1 MDSILGIIKLALGP
15 ALDRVIPDANARA
28 AAQEEITRQL
38 IGNQAALLDA
48 AKSVMAADAGSDNR
62 LTSSARPIVVYWSL
76 GLITIIVA
84 AAPFGAA
91 RPILDAL
98 KDVPSD
104 LWTLLT
110 AGIGI
115 FMFGRSAEKAAANLK
130 GGR

>member
-1 MDSILGIIKLALGP
+1 MIFDIIKLVLP
-15 ALDRVIPDANARA
+15 VLDKVIPDTNARA
-28 AAQEEITRQL
+28 KAGEEITQAL
-38 IGNQAALLDA
+38 IANQAALLDA
-48 AKSVMAADAGSDNR
+48 AKTVMAADAASDNR

-76 GLITIIVA
+76 ALITIIVG
-84 AAPFGAA
+84 AAPFGLAK
-91 RPILDAL
+91 PILEAL

-130 GGR
+130 GGK

>member
-1 MDSILGIIKLALGP
+1 MIFDVIKLVLP
-15 ALDRVIPDANARA
+15 VLDKVIPDGSKRA
-28 AAQEEITRQL
+28 QAQEEIHRAL
-38 IGNQAALLDA
+38 IENQAQLLDA
-48 AKSVMAADAGSDNR
+48 AKTVMAADAQSGNK

-76 GLITIIVA
+76 ALITVIVG

-91 RPILDAL
+91 KPILDAL
-98 KDVPSD
+98 RDVPSE

-130 GGR
+130 GGK

>member
-1 MDSILGIIKLALGP
+1 MIFDIIKLVLP
-15 ALDRVIPDANARA
+15 VLDKAIPDGNRRA
-28 AAQEEITRQL
+28 QAQEEIHKAL
-38 IGNQAALLDA
+38 IENQAALLDA
-48 AKSVMAADAGSDNR
+48 AKTVMAADAASDNR

-76 GLITIIVA
+76 ALITVIVG

-98 KDVPSD
+98 RDVPSD

-130 GGR
+130 GGK

>member
-1 MDSILGIIKLALGP
+1 MIFDIIKLVLP
-15 ALDRVIPDANARA
+15 VLDKVIPDSNKRAEAGEAITQALIAN
-28 AAQEEITRQL
+28 Q
-38 IGNQAALLDA
+38 GALLDA
-48 AKSVMAADAGSDNR
+48 AKSVMTADAASDNK

-84 AAPFGAA
+84 CAPFGLAK
-91 RPILDAL
+91 PILDAL

-115 FMFGRSAEKAAANLK
+115 FMFGRSAEKAVTNFK
-130 GGR
+130 K

>member
-1 MDSILGIIKLALGP
+1 
-15 ALDRVIPDANARA
+15 
-28 AAQEEITRQL
+28 
-38 IGNQAALLDA
+38 
-48 AKSVMAADAGSDNR
+48 MAADAQSGNK

-76 GLITIIVA
+76 ALITVIVG

-98 KDVPSD
+98 RDVPSE

-130 GGR
+130 GGK

>member
-1 MDSILGIIKLALGP
+1 MIFDIIKLVLP
-15 ALDRVIPDANARA
+15 VLDKAIPDGNRRA
-28 AAQEEITRQL
+28 QAQEEIHKAL
-38 IGNQAALLDA
+38 IENQAALLDA
-48 AKSVMAADAGSDNR
+48 ARTVMAADAASDNR

-76 GLITIIVA
+76 ALITVIVG

-98 KDVPSD
+98 RDVPSD

-130 GGR
+130 GGK

>member
-1 MDSILGIIKLALGP
+1 VIGAIIDIVAKG
-15 ALDRVIPDANARA
+15 LDKVIPDANARA
-28 AAQEEITRQL
+28 AAQEAITKQL
-38 IGNQAALLDA
+38 IENQGALLDA
-48 AKSVMAADAGSDNR
+48 AKTVMSADAASDNK

-84 AAPFGAA
+84 CAPFGLAK
-91 RPILDAL
+91 PILDAL

-115 FMFGRSAEKAAANLK
+115 FMFGRSAEKAVTNFK
-130 GGR
+130 K

>member
-1 MDSILGIIKLALGP
+1 MIFDIIKLVLP
-15 ALDRVIPDANARA
+15 VLDKVIPDTNARA
-28 AAQEEITRQL
+28 KAGEEITQAL
-38 IGNQAALLDA
+38 IANQAALLDA
-48 AKSVMAADAGSDNR
+48 AKTVMAADAASDNR

-76 GLITIIVA
+76 ALITIIVG
-84 AAPFGAA
+84 AAPFGLAK
-91 RPILDAL
+91 PILAAL

-130 GGR
+130 GGK

>member
-1 MDSILGIIKLALGP
+1 MIFDIIKLVLP
-15 ALDRVIPDANARA
+15 VLDKVIPDTNARA
-28 AAQEEITRQL
+28 KAGEEITQAL
-38 IGNQAALLDA
+38 IANQASLLDA
-48 AKSVMAADAGSDNR
+48 AKTVMAADAASDNR

-76 GLITIIVA
+76 ALITIIVG
-84 AAPFGAA
+84 AAPFGLAK
-91 RPILDAL
+91 PILEAL

-130 GGR
+130 GGK